1 MLLLSF
7 VVVVVVSGIVVNVLV
22 ISSEVINVEVVV
34 VEVVVAVVV
43 VGGGG
48 GVVKG
53 SLSPSFSNYF
63 SPTCIFDLS
72 LHRVQAQS
80 QVASLFESIV
90 IPI

>member
-7 VVVVVVSGIVVNVLV
+7 VVVVVVSGIFVNVLV

-34 VEVVVAVVV
+34 VEVVVVV

-48 GVVKG
+48 GVVKV

-72 LHRVQAQS
+72 SHRVQAQS

>member
-7 VVVVVVSGIVVNVLV
+7 VVVVVVSGIFVNVLV

-34 VEVVVAVVV
+34 VEVVVVV

-48 GVVKG
+48 GGVVKV